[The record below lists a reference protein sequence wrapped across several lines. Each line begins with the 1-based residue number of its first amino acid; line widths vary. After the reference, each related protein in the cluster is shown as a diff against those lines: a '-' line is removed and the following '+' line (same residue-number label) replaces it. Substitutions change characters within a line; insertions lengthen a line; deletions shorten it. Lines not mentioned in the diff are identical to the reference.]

1 MDMNRNKLHR
11 LLLYRGILD
20 DPIIIEFMEIIEV
33 KADSIVEE
41 RYYSLISKLIN
52 SVDGVNSKNLW
63 KKYITELILNDENII
78 SLKWE
83 KGDMIS
89 EHLNAAAI
97 NDFSILRDLYN
108 FNWNGIINYGDNHPW
123 FNREMSEIE
132 FNQGNWE
139 ELFNG
144 SIERLIKEISTYY
157 RVNGCG
163 LMSRYRAFRW
173 DNGLKGIK
181 DIDKVTFDDLIGY
194 KTQKEILK
202 RNTEAFLKG
211 EKSNNILLFGDR
223 GTGKSSSVKALLN
236 MFSGQGLRIIEI
248 SKMQLTDMVKVI
260 EILKERGKHFIIFID
275 DLSFEDFEIQYK
287 YFKSIIEGGLETI
300 PKNILIYATSNRR
313 HLIKETW
320 SDSRSHEDEM
330 HATDSVQEKLS
341 LVDRFGITITF
352 QSPSQQQ
359 YLEIVEKLAKRN
371 GISISHEELTRRAIE
386 WELTYHGRSGRTAQ
400 QFIIHLLGHVIA
412 DGKKVFD
419 NLSEEN

>member
-1 MDMNRNKLHR
+1 MKINSLNLHR
-11 LLLYRGILD
+11 LLLYREILN
-20 DPIIIEFMEIIEV
+20 DPIIKDFMAIIEP
-33 KADSIVEE
+33 KSPGEIEE
-41 RYYSLISKLIN
+41 RYYSLISKLIKLT
-52 SVDGVNSKNLW
+52 DGVNSKSLW
-63 KKYITELILNDENII
+63 KRYITELILNDENIL

-83 KGDMIS
+83 KGESIS
-89 EHLNAAAI
+89 QTLKEASI
-97 NDFSILRDLYN
+97 NDFLVLRELYN
-108 FNWNGIINYGDNHPW
+108 FDWNGFTIGSDYPWLNGDGM
-123 FNREMSEIE
+123 ELE
-132 FNQGNWE
+132 FNGLYWE

-144 SIERLIKEISTYY
+144 DIEKLIGEISTFY
-157 RVNGCG
+157 RSRGCG

-194 KTQKEILK
+194 KAQKEVLK

-211 EKSNNILLFGDR
+211 EKSNNILLFGDK

-248 SKMQLTDMVKVI
+248 TKVQLTEIGKVI
-260 EILKERGKHFIIFID
+260 EILKNRGKHFIIFID

-320 SDSRSHEDEM
+320 SDSRSYDDEM

-412 DGKKVFD
+412 DGKKVFED
-419 NLSEEN
+419 LSNE